1 MNTQVAITSEF
12 GKQAEQA
19 IKDVNMQE
27 RALNIL
33 VAGLTGM
40 AGSVVTKEVLSTV
53 AEKMLGTCGFMT

>member
-1 MNTQVAITSEF
+1 VNTQVAITSEF

-40 AGSVVTKEVLSTV
+40 AGSIVTN
-53 AEKMLGTCGFMT
+53 GIPPNQ